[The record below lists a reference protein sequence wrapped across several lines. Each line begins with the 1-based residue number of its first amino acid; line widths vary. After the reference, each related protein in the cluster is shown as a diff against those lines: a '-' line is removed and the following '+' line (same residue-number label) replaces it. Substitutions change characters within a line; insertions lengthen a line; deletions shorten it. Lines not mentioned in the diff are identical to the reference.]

1 MSTTT
6 ARALDPHAVGLD
18 LRVVALDI
26 AARGWPVFPIRPGA
40 KKPPVFKRWP
50 EHASTDPARIHR
62 WWNEDPARNVAIA
75 TGPARLCVIDLD
87 PRHMT
92 PPATGFADALTR
104 LATRLTAPV
113 PVTWTVATPH
123 GWHLYYQAPETP
135 RLPCSVGRLGDGI
148 DTRGHGG
155 YVIAPGSRTRHG
167 DYIVAADHPVTEL
180 PAELAVVLTPP
191 PPAPASRLPAAATHP
206 DAYLAAILA
215 GEAHRVAT
223 ARVHLRNHTLFRS
236 ALVLGRLVAADEISE
251 HHAHAVLTDA
261 AAVHVGVEGFT
272 TGEAERTIA
281 NGLRYSRSRP
291 RYLRR

>member
-1 MSTTT
+1 MTTTT
-6 ARALDPHAVGLD
+6 ARVLD
-18 LRVVALDI
+18 LRAVALDI
-26 AARGWPVFPIRPGA
+26 AARGWPVFPVRPGA

-50 EHASTDPARIHR
+50 DHASTDPARIRR
-62 WWNEDPARNVAIA
+62 WWDQDPARNVAIA
-75 TGPARLCVIDLD
+75 TGPAGLCVIDLD
-87 PRHMT
+87 PRHMN
-92 PPATGFADALTR
+92 PPATGFADAITR
-104 LATRLTAPV
+104 LPNPV
-113 PVTWTVATPH
+113 PVTWTVTTPH
-123 GWHLYYQAPETP
+123 GWHLYYQAPRTP

-155 YVIAPGSRTRHG
+155 YVIAAGSRTRHG
-167 DYIVAADHPVTEL
+167 DYTLTGDHPVADLPPEL
-180 PAELAVVLTPP
+180 VALLTPP
-191 PPAPASRLPAAATHP
+191 PPVTRSSAGATHP

-251 HHAHAVLTDA
+251 HDAYTVLADA
-261 AAVHVGVEGFT
+261 AVVHVGVEGFT
-272 TGEAERTIA
+272 TGEADRTIA